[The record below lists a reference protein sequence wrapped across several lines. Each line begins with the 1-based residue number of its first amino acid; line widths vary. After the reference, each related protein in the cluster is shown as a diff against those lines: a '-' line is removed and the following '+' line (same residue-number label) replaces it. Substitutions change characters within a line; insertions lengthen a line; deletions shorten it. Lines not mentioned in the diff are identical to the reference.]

1 MSRLSNDDSC
11 AVDLLL
17 DRDQHGVCYSTS
29 SSQSVI
35 QRLSSVEKILKQL
48 DLLPAPHDPSHDLV
62 ARTLTRCDQAAAVRG
77 VTPPPPTGQPIITV
91 R

>member
-17 DRDQHGVCYSTS
+17 DRDQNGVCYSTS
-29 SSQSVI
+29 SSESVI
-35 QRLSSVEKILKQL
+35 ARLSSVETVLKRL
-48 DLLPAPHDPSHDLV
+48 DLLPAGDPSADLF
-62 ARTLTRCDQAAAVRG
+62 ARTIARVDQAAQTRG
-77 VTPPPPTGQPIITV
+77 IVPPPPTQPIITA